1 MNILLPHLVTF
12 PRSGSHYLA
21 KLIHEKTMFN
31 IQRSHSINISFD
43 NNNQKIKT
51 IVTVARDPKDTI
63 TSLVALQRAQ
73 GTDTP
78 DSKINEIIT
87 QYVMFYNFLF
97 QEADYVI
104 DFKDLISIPNA
115 VLEKTLGLLQINQ
128 TSYTEF
134 PDETDY
140 DAKGLAKGSSKIITG
155 YKDISLDNFNM
166 DLAYLYYNKL
176 LSRAIKFND
185 I

>member
-43 NNNQKIKT
+43 KNNEKIKT
-51 IVTVARDPKDTI
+51 IVTIARDPKDTI
-63 TSLVALQRAQ
+63 ISLVALQRAL
-73 GTDTP
+73 GVDTP

-87 QYVMFYNFLF
+87 QYIMFYNFLF
-97 QEADYVI
+97 QEADHVI
-104 DFKDLISIPNA
+104 DFKDLISIPDR
-115 VLEKTLGLLQINQ
+115 VLEKTLELLQINQ
-128 TSYTEF
+128 TSYIEF
-134 PDETDY
+134 PDETNY
-140 DAKGLAKGSSKIITG
+140 NAKGLAKGSSKIIEE

-166 DLAYLYYNKL
+166 DLAYLYYNQL
-176 LSRAIKFND
+176 LSKAIKFSD